1 MHRRVNMT
9 GQSLGYHGK
18 TGHDGQSLGYHG
30 KTGHDGQ
37 GLRWFA
43 EAGFRKEALQNE
55 AKRQMVIGVIG
66 GVGAGKSTVLGTLE
80 KDYGFVI
87 LKTDDIAKSFYVDGN
102 SVFEKL
108 KELLG
113 EDIQKEDGTADL
125 KAIAKKLYGSGKDHI
140 RKKVDG
146 IVHPAVWEYVQKEIG
161 SRDAD
166 FAVETAL
173 PNEAF
178 TNLCDEIWAV
188 YAERSVRVKRL
199 METRGY
205 TEEKARDMIL
215 SQIGDDEYGKI
226 ATFRIDNT
234 GSPEETV
241 KMIGNHMRDFFGEHN
256 PAVQM
261 L

>member
-1 MHRRVNMT
+1 MLRKVSRT
-9 GQSLGYHGK
+9 GLSLGYHGK
-18 TGHDGQSLGYHG
+18 TGHNGQ
-30 KTGHDGQ
+30 DF
-37 GLRWFA
+37 RWFT
-43 EAGFRKEALQNE
+43 EAAFRKAALANE
-55 AKRQMVIGVIG
+55 AKRQMIIGVIG
-66 GVGAGKSTVLGTLE
+66 GVGAGKSTVLDTLE
-80 KDYGFVI
+80 KDYGFVV

-102 SVFEKL
+102 SVFEQL

-113 EDIQKEDGTADL
+113 EDIQLEDGTADL
-125 KAIAKKLYGSGKDHI
+125 KAIAKKLYGSGKDNI
-140 RKKVDG
+140 RKEVDG
-146 IVHPAVWEYVQKEIG
+146 IVHPAVWEYVRKEIG

-173 PNEAF
+173 PNETF
-178 TNLCDEIWAV
+178 IDLCDEIWVV

-205 TEEKARDMIL
+205 TEEKAHDMIH

-241 KMIGNHMRDFFGEHN
+241 KEIKKHMSDIS
-256 PAVQM
+256 
-261 L
+261 